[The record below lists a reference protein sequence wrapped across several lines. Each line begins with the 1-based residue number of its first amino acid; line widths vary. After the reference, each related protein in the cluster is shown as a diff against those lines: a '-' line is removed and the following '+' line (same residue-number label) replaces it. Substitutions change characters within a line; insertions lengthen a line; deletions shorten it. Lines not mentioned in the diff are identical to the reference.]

1 MIRKM
6 SVRLQKLARRYIRAQ
21 RRQNLLRVEPA
32 RAVPRVNNDFQ
43 TGKRLVRHIR
53 TSDLRNDLLPQMRG
67 IACDQV
73 FFMYAAGFASGF
85 RCGLVTAVVSCAR
98 LTPILRA
105 AGSVKVIVQILTL
118 RAVDDVADVLLVQP
132 AIPVKIFEAIAV
144 ERQMTGGDHDC
155 AVTTVIFKNGRH
167 KHCRCGRQTA
177 VIDRRAD
184 SLQCHKNRR
193 FEAFRAEPAVMS
205 HRYRQVLRRFLQL
218 FTEPKRKAFCQP
230 HRFFL
235 SEIHSL
241 SRDALHR
248 DPADIAAVL

>member
-6 SVRLQKLARRYIRAQ
+6 PVRLQKLTRRYIRAQ

-32 RAVPRVNNDFQ
+32 RAVPRVNDDFQ

-85 RCGLVTAVVSCAR
+85 RCGLVTAVVSCDCV
-98 LTPILRA
+98 TPILRA
-105 AGSVKVIVQILTL
+105 VESVKMIVQILTL
-118 RAVDDVADVLLVQP
+118 RAVDDMTDVLLVESSV
-132 AIPVKIFEAIAV
+132 PVKIFEAVAI
-144 ERQMTGGDHDC
+144 ERQVTGGDHDR
-155 AVTTVIFKNGRH
+155 AVTAVIFKNSRH

-184 SLQCHKNRR
+184 FLQCHKNRR
-193 FEAFRAEPAVMS
+193 FEAFRAEPAVMP

-218 FTEPKRKAFCQP
+218 FTEPKHKALRQSR
-230 HRFFL
+230 RFL
-235 SEIHSL
+235 RAEVHSL
-241 SRDALHR
+241 SCDTLHC